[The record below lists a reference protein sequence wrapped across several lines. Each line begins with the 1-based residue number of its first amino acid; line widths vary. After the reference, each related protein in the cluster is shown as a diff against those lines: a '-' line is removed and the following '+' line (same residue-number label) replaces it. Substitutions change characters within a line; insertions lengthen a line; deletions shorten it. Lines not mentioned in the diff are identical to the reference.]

1 MKTIK
6 LEINGQTVEA
16 RPGQTV
22 LEVVEE
28 QKLDTIPTLCHS
40 PELKPYG
47 SCFLCVVELEGKPNL
62 VPSCA
67 TPVAPGMKVTTR
79 NERIEKSRRT
89 ALELLLSNHYA
100 DCVSPCMEGC
110 PAGVDVQG
118 YLVLA
123 NLGEYK
129 KAADLIRETNPLP
142 GICGRV
148 CVRKCEVVCRRQDVD
163 ESVAINDVKRYI
175 TDQPGVYDDD
185 PVREPSKGISVGIVG
200 AGPAGLTAAWF
211 LGRKGYDP
219 VIYESL
225 PKTGGMLRYGIP
237 EYRLPG
243 VEIDREVDYIRR
255 AGAEIHCNTEV
266 GKDITLDELMEKH
279 GAVFLA
285 PGAMKGKGMMV
296 EGEEDTPGVIRG
308 VDYLRDMAEN
318 PQPTPGTA
326 LVIGGGNTAVDVA
339 RTAWRLQAEK
349 VIMLYRRTRAEM
361 PADPIEVDDLL
372 EEGVQLMEL
381 VAPVGLVK
389 DDEGKIKALTCV
401 RMVLGEPDAS
411 GRRRPVPQDGS
422 EFDIPCDWVF
432 PSIGQMPFLTRILKD
447 SRYQPEVSR
456 WGTLE
461 IDKQT
466 MQTTVPGLFA
476 GGDSA
481 DDGPTVVIDAIGDGQ
496 KAAKAIDAYL
506 SGKEMAKEPFI
517 VRKEF
522 WAKPGKKELGDI
534 PESPRRQLHHIS
546 VQERIG
552 NFKEVSLGFEHD
564 DMSHESERCLSCG
577 CLAFD
582 WCKLRLYAEEYGAD
596 LGHYKGY
603 VRKHK
608 VDDSHPYV
616 VYDPN
621 KCILCSRCIRTCERI
636 LPISALGLVGRGFK
650 TEMRPSMNDP
660 LADTTCIS
668 CGNCID
674 ACPTGALTP
683 QFPYKG
689 RSNLAVE
696 SQATHCAFC
705 SIACPITVNK
715 VSDTHFYIGPSG
727 TPGDYLCHEGR
738 YGSELYLKSKRLTTP
753 QLRDGMEHRELSFE
767 KATQAAVEGLQA
779 VVEKHG
785 PEAVGVFYY
794 PDCSTE
800 EMYLAARLAREGLGT
815 NNIGSLAMMETG
827 FKAGSLDESFG
838 FTASTADRTT
848 LRDADLVICNN
859 IDPEQDFLILGVEI
873 QDAVKAG
880 ARLIMASSAESTL
893 TEVSELFLDPMRGRA
908 AILWNGVIQALIDEG
923 TVSRE
928 DIQALPGG
936 EEFLA
941 DPQTWDLDTTAAKCG
956 VDRDRILEAARL
968 IAGSKKTV
976 IIHSI
981 DRSRDFSPGDAQ
993 VLANLALILRHK
1005 GNAAELVLPSLA
1017 ANGAGV
1023 EIAGADP
1030 SCGPGRQP
1038 VTGLPG
1044 ASSRGELLE
1053 MLRSGAIRGALII
1066 GEDPLSDDHTA
1077 SYFGGVEHL
1086 VAIDWARTETV
1097 MFANVALPGST
1108 PLESDGTRCNFEGR
1122 VIRYDAAL
1130 RPPAGFATWQVLA
1143 ALAEQLGMAV
1153 PHDFDKLAA
1162 EVDKTARAGV
1172 GDLAPYLWNT
1182 GQEHQWQGMGR
1193 LVVAEVADTPS
1204 PRTPALS
1211 VSAHYR
1217 REFHEVG
1224 IKNFRVGARTK
1235 V

>member
-6 LEINGQTVEA
+6 LEINGQPVEA

-67 TPVAPGMKVTTR
+67 TPVAPGMKITTR

-123 NLGEYK
+123 DLGEYK

-163 ESVAINDVKRYI
+163 ESIAINDVKRYI
-175 TDQPGVYDDD
+175 TDSPGVYDDD
-185 PVREPSKGISVGIVG
+185 PVREPAKGVSIGIVG
-200 AGPAGLTAAWF
+200 SGPAGLTAAWF
-211 LGRKGYDP
+211 LGKKGYDP

-243 VEIDREVDYIRR
+243 AEIDREVDYIRR

-266 GKDITLDELMEKH
+266 GKDITLDELMDKH
-279 GAVFLA
+279 AAVFLA
-285 PGAMKGKGMMV
+285 PGAMQGKGMMV
-296 EGEEDTPGVIRG
+296 DGENDTPGVVKG
-308 VDYLRDMAEN
+308 VDYLLEKADN
-318 PQPTPGTA
+318 TTPTPGTA

-339 RTAWRLQAEK
+339 RTAWRLKAEK

-361 PADPIEVDDLL
+361 PADPIEVEDLL

-389 DDEGKIKALTCV
+389 DEEGKLKALTCM

-411 GRRRPVPQDGS
+411 GRRRPVPQEGS

-432 PSIGQMPFLTRILKD
+432 PSIGQMPFLTRILKG
-447 SRYQPEVSR
+447 SRHEPSVSR
-456 WGTLE
+456 WSTIE
-461 IDKQT
+461 IDKET
-466 MQTTVPGLFA
+466 MQTSVPGLFS
-476 GGDSA
+476 GGDGA
-481 DDGPTVVIDAIGDGQ
+481 DDGPTVVIDAIRDGQ
-496 KAAKAIDAYL
+496 KATKGIEAYL
-506 SGKEMAKEPFI
+506 EGKKVSPGPFI

-522 WAKPGKKELGDI
+522 WAKPGKKELGEI
-534 PESPRRQLHHIS
+534 SESPRRQLHSLEVI
-546 VQERIG
+546 ERVG

-564 DMSHESERCLSCG
+564 DMTHETERCLSCG
-577 CLAFD
+577 CMAFD
-582 WCKLRLYAEEYGAD
+582 WCKLRLYSEEYGAD

-621 KCILCSRCIRTCERI
+621 KCILCSRCIRTCERV

-660 LADTTCIS
+660 LADTTCIA

-683 QFPYKG
+683 QYPYKG
-689 RSNLAVE
+689 RANLAVE
-696 SQATHCAFC
+696 EEATHCAFC
-705 SIACPITVNK
+705 SIGCPITVNK
-715 VSDTHFYIGPSG
+715 VSDSHFYIGPSG
-727 TPGDYLCHEGR
+727 VPGDYLCHEGR
-738 YGSELYLKSKRLTTP
+738 YGSELYLKSKRLTAP
-753 QLRDGMEHRELSFE
+753 QLRQGMEYQELSFE
-767 KATQAAVEGLQA
+767 KACKTAIEGLQA
-779 VVEKHG
+779 VAKKYG
-785 PEAVGVFYY
+785 PESVGVFYY

-800 EMYLAARLAREGLGT
+800 EMYLASRLAREGLGT
-815 NNIGSLAMMETG
+815 NNIGSLALLATG
-827 FKAGSLDESFG
+827 VDAGSLDRSLG
-838 FTASTADRTT
+838 FTASTADRET
-848 LRDADLVICNN
+848 LKNADLILCNN
-859 IDPEQDFLILGVEI
+859 IDPEQDFLILGIEI

-893 TEVSELFLDPMRGRA
+893 SEVAELSLDPMRGRA
-908 AILWNGVIQALIDEG
+908 SMLWNGVIQALIDEG
-923 TVSRE
+923 TISRE
-928 DIQALPGG
+928 QILAMPGG

-941 DPQTWDLDTTAAKCG
+941 ESNDWNSTTTAAKSG
-956 VDRDRILEAARL
+956 VGEERVLQAARL
-968 IAGSKKTV
+968 IASSKKTV
-976 IIHSI
+976 IVHSM

-993 VLANLALILRHK
+993 VLANLALILRSC
-1005 GNAAELVLPSLA
+1005 GNEAELILPSLA
-1017 ANGAGV
+1017 ANGAAI

-1030 SCGPGRQP
+1030 AFGPGKTT
-1038 VTGLPG
+1038 VAGLPG
-1044 ASSRGELLE
+1044 AQNRGELLGL
-1053 MLRSGAIRGALII
+1053 LRDGKIRGALII

-1086 VAIDWARTETV
+1086 VAIDWAQTETV
-1097 MFANVALPGST
+1097 MFANIALPGST

-1122 VIRYDAAL
+1122 VIRYRAAL
-1130 RPPAGFATWQVLA
+1130 QPAAGLATWQTLVALADLLGLDFPLNFEDLA
-1143 ALAEQLGMAV
+1143 AKVE
-1153 PHDFDKLAA
+1153 
-1162 EVDKTARAGV
+1162 TIARAGA

-1182 GQEHQWQGMGR
+1182 GQDRQWTGKGT
-1193 LVVAEVADTPS
+1193 LVVADVAGKPS
-1204 PRTPALS
+1204 PRIPALS
-1211 VSAHYR
+1211 VSARYR

-1224 IKNFRVGARTK
+1224 IKNFRVGARN
-1235 V
+1235 

>member
-6 LEINGQTVEA
+6 LEINGATIEA

-22 LEVVEE
+22 LEVVQE
-28 QKLDTIPTLCHS
+28 QNLDSIPTLCHS

-79 NERIEKSRRT
+79 NDRINKSRRT

-123 NLGEYK
+123 DMGEFK
-129 KAADLIRETNPLP
+129 RAADLIRETNPLP

-148 CVRKCEVVCRRQDVD
+148 CVRRCEVVCRRQDVD
-163 ESVAINDVKRYI
+163 ESIAINDVKRYI
-175 TDQPGVYDDD
+175 TDSPGVYDDD

-200 AGPAGLTAAWF
+200 SGPAGLTAAWF
-211 LGRKGYDP
+211 LGKKGYDP

-225 PKTGGMLRYGIP
+225 PETGGMLRYGIP

-255 AGAEIHCNTEV
+255 AGAEIHCNMEV
-266 GKDITLDELMEKH
+266 GKDITLDEMMDQH
-279 GAVFLA
+279 AAVFLA
-285 PGAMKGKGMMV
+285 PGAMQGKGMMV
-296 EGEEDTPGVIRG
+296 DGENDTEGVVKG
-308 VDYLRDMAEN
+308 VDYLLEKADN
-318 PQPTPGTA
+318 PTPTPGTA

-339 RTAWRLQAEK
+339 RTAWRVNAEK

-361 PADPIEVDDLL
+361 PADPIEVEDLL

-389 DDEGKIKALTCV
+389 RDDGKIKALTCV

-411 GRRRPVPQDGS
+411 GRRRPVPQKGS

-432 PSIGQMPFLTRILKD
+432 PSIGQMPFLTRILKG
-447 SRYQPEVSR
+447 SRYEPSVSR
-456 WGTLE
+456 WSTFE
-461 IDKQT
+461 IDKET
-466 MQTTVPGLFA
+466 MQTSIPGIFS

-481 DDGPTVVIDAIGDGQ
+481 DDGPTVVIDAIRDGQ
-496 KAAKAIDAYL
+496 KAAKGIDAFI
-506 SGKEMAKEPFI
+506 SGKSVPKGPFL

-522 WAKPGKKELGDI
+522 WDKPGKKELGEI
-534 PESPRRQLHHIS
+534 PESPRRQVHSIS

-552 NFKEVSLGFEHD
+552 NFNEVSLGFEHD
-564 DMSHESERCLSCG
+564 DMTHESERCLSCG
-577 CLAFD
+577 CMAFD
-582 WCKLRLYAEEYGAD
+582 WCDLRLYSEEYGAD

-636 LPISALGLVGRGFK
+636 LPIAALGLVGRGFK

-660 LADTTCIS
+660 LVDTTCIA

-674 ACPTGALTP
+674 SCPTGALTP
-683 QFPYKG
+683 QYPYKG
-689 RSNLAVE
+689 RANLATTDE
-696 SQATHCAFC
+696 QTHCALC

-715 VSDTHFYIGPSG
+715 VSDSKFYIGPSG
-727 TPGDYLCHEGR
+727 VPGEYLCHEGR
-738 YGSELYLKSKRLTTP
+738 YGSELYLKSKRLTAP
-753 QLRDGMEHRELSFE
+753 QQREGMTYQELSFE
-767 KATQAAVEGLQA
+767 KATAAAVAGLKD
-779 VVEKHG
+779 VVQKHG
-785 PEAVGVFYY
+785 PESVGVFYY

-800 EMYLAARLAREGLGT
+800 EMYLASRLAREGLGT

-827 FKAGSLDESFG
+827 LVAGTLDESLG
-838 FTASTADRTT
+838 FTASTADRTA
-848 LRDADLVICNN
+848 LRDADLILCNN

-873 QDAVKAG
+873 QDAIKAG
-880 ARLIMASSAESTL
+880 ARLVMASSAESTL
-893 TEVSELFLDPMRGRA
+893 VEMAEIYLDPMRGRA
-908 AILWNGVIQALIDEG
+908 STLWNGVIQALINEG
-923 TVSRE
+923 AVSRE
-928 DIQALPGG
+928 AVQAMPGG
-936 EEFLA
+936 AEFLA
-941 DPQTWDLDTTAAKCG
+941 DPQAWDPATAAAKCG
-956 VDRDRILEAARL
+956 VSQDKILATAGLIAAAR
-968 IAGSKKTV
+968 KTV
-976 IIHSI
+976 IVHSL

-993 VLANLALILRHK
+993 VLANLALILRQG
-1005 GNAAELVLPSLA
+1005 GNTAEMILPSLA
-1017 ANGAGV
+1017 SNGAGV

-1030 SCGPGRQP
+1030 MFGPGRTA
-1038 VTGLPG
+1038 VSGFAG
-1044 ASSRGELLE
+1044 ANNRGELLA
-1053 MLRSGAIRGALII
+1053 MLQSGKIRGALVI
-1066 GEDPLSDDHTA
+1066 GEDPLSDDRTA

-1086 VAIDWARTETV
+1086 VTIDWARTETV
-1097 MFANVALPGST
+1097 MFANIALPGST
-1108 PLESDGTRCNFEGR
+1108 PLESDGTRCNFEGS

-1130 RPPAGFATWQVLA
+1130 QPPAGFATWQVLT
-1143 ALAEQLGMAV
+1143 ALADLLGVDV
-1153 PHDFDKLAA
+1153 PHSFADLASA
-1162 EVDKTARAGV
+1162 VDTAARSGV
-1172 GDLAPYLWNT
+1172 GELAPFLWNT
-1182 GQEHQWQGMGR
+1182 GQDHQWSGSGR
-1193 LVVAEVADTPS
+1193 LVVSDVTVMPS

-1224 IKNFRVGARTK
+1224 IKNFRVGERTK